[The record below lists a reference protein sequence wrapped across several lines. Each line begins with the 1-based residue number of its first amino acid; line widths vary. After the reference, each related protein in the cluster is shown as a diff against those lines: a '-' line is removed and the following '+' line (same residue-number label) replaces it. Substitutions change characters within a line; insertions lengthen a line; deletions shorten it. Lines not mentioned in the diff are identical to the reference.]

1 MFPANTH
8 ALTMADIKKVQRDLR
23 EIEPSLLRDMR
34 KEIKK
39 IARPVEQRMKAN
51 IPQRPPMSGMGGVVK
66 YKNGNYAINE
76 GRLRW
81 DGQGLNPTTGKMTK
95 KFQPNATTVSQA
107 GRATGRSLT
116 TPLVKIIMQSA
127 PVSMV
132 DMAGRV
138 NQGRPISREYVI
150 RLRNGELQ
158 KRRHKVTTQGRQF
171 LANLPGR
178 ASRYGWPAL
187 ERQLDA
193 VEREID
199 QVIAKYYRRANRG
212 N

>member
-1 MFPANTH
+1 MFPVNTH
-8 ALTMADIKKVQRDLR
+8 ALTMADIKKLQRDLK
-23 EIEPSLLRDMR
+23 EIEPKLLRDMR
-34 KEIKK
+34 KEIKD
-39 IARPVEQRMKAN
+39 IARPIERQIKNN
-51 IPQRPPMSGMGGVVK
+51 IPKRPPMSGMGGVVK
-66 YKNGNYAINE
+66 YKDGSYAINE

-81 DGQGLNPTTGKMTK
+81 DGQGLNPSAGKLSK
-95 KFQPNATTVSQA
+95 HYQPQKTSISAA
-107 GRATGRSLT
+107 GKSSGRSLT
-116 TPLVKIIMQSA
+116 TALVKVIMQSA

-138 NQGRPISREYVI
+138 NRGRPQSREYIV

-158 KRRHKVTTQGRQF
+158 KRRHRVTTQGQQF
-171 LANLPGR
+171 LSNLSGR

-187 ERQLDA
+187 EGQMRS

-199 QVIAKYYRRANRG
+199 KVIQKYYRRANRG

>member
-1 MFPANTH
+1 MFAVNTH
-8 ALTMADIKKVQRDLR
+8 ALTMSDIKQLQRDLKA
-23 EIEPSLLRDMR
+23 IEPTLLRDMR
-34 KEIKK
+34 KEIKQ
-39 IARPVEQRMKAN
+39 IAKPIEQRIKAN

-66 YKNGNYAINE
+66 YRNGSYAINE

-81 DGQGLNPTTGKMTK
+81 DGQGLNPTNGKITK
-95 KFQPNATTVSQA
+95 KFQPNATKISQA
-107 GRATGRSLT
+107 GRASGRSLT
-116 TPLVKIIMQSA
+116 TPLAKVIMQSA

-138 NQGRPISREYVI
+138 NKGRPQSREYVI

-158 KRRHKVTTQGRQF
+158 KRRHKVTTQGQQF

-178 ASRYGWPAL
+178 ASRYGWSAL
-187 ERQLDA
+187 ESQLDS
-193 VEREID
+193 VSYEID
-199 QVIAKYYRRANRG
+199 KVIQKYYQRANRG